1 MFTVALTPNN
11 PNIQQGRRISKSDR
25 CRRARASKLVDKMP
39 GMAKDARA
47 ELPTYTLLDV
57 AKHNSPQDAWIIV
70 AGKVYNVTQFAQ
82 EHPGGEDVL
91 LDSAGRLTHFSLTQK
106 F

>member
-1 MFTVALTPNN
+1 
-11 PNIQQGRRISKSDR
+11 
-25 CRRARASKLVDKMP
+25 MP
-39 GMAKDARA
+39 GLPKESRA

-91 LDSAGRLTHFSLTQK
+91 LDSAGSFLSHHRDSK